1 VGGAIEAAGT
11 IGTSAVKTVREMLV
25 GVVEGV
31 KEVASAAL
39 PKGTGRTSTPEK
51 KTSAAGV
58 TTKRIQHK
66 GQ

>member
-1 VGGAIEAAGT
+1 MGGAIEAAGT

-31 KEVASAAL
+31 KDVASAAL
-39 PKGTGRTSTPEK
+39 PKGTGSTSTPEK
-51 KTSAAGV
+51 TSAVEV
-58 TTKRIQHK
+58 TTKRSQHK